1 MSVKAIN
8 LKSGTRIKLHD
19 DTVEVVSVHIHH
31 GMNLVMLE
39 YKCSKGYTFSAIVS
53 STDEY
58 TEC

>member
-31 GMNLVMLE
+31 GMNLVILH
-39 YKCSKGYTFSAIVS
+39 YKYKGHIFNITVS
-53 STDEY
+53 STNEY
-58 TEC
+58 IEC

>member
-19 DTVEVVSVHIHH
+19 DTVEIVSLHIHH
-31 GMNLVMLE
+31 GMNLVILQ
-39 YKCSKGYTFSAIVS
+39 YKCNKGHIFSITVS
-53 STDEY
+53 STNEY